1 MIRQWIRSHPVHIF
15 ICLGLALIVIVSF
28 YQTSQFKFVMYDDSR
43 YILGNKNIQTGF
55 DRNSVSWAFS
65 TLFACN
71 WQPLTWLSL
80 MLDYKMYGTSA
91 GGYHVTNVLIHLV
104 NTLLLFLIFGRMTG
118 ELWKSG
124 FVAALFAVH
133 PLHVE
138 SVAWVMAR
146 KDVLSAM
153 FWLLTMAAYAHYA
166 DNPSLRRYVWV
177 FIAFGLGLMSK
188 PMLVTLPFVL
198 LLLDYW
204 PLRRFQGGAI
214 IAGRRLILEKI
225 PLIALSAVIS
235 AITIHAQGSS
245 GALKSFGDIGLSE
258 RMVNAVVSYG
268 GYAAKMFW
276 PMNLACFY
284 PYPTSFP
291 ISAVLLSVTFLGAAS
306 FFSFRYIRTAPYLA
320 MGWLWYL
327 ITLLPVSGIIQVGDQ
342 AMADR
347 YTYIPLIGLFI
358 AIAWGIPDLLKAN
371 PFYRYFIPAAGGATL
386 LLLVILTYNQTGV
399 WKDSRVLFE
408 HAIAVTEGNY
418 VAHNNLGSYLMGHK
432 RFDEAASHF
441 EKVVQIKPGNE
452 KYLNNLGIALFR
464 QNRYDEAMTYY
475 LRAIAV
481 NPLFA
486 DSYCNAAD
494 VCLFSG
500 RDNEALEYYRKALHL
515 RPGNAAAENNVAEIL
530 IRQEKLDEA
539 IIYLRAAIKHHPD
552 YAVARNTL
560 AVVLTRKNQISEAID
575 ELNEAL
581 RINPRYTE
589 AINNLSKLRESARTN
604 KIIDLNTR

>member
-15 ICLGLALIVIVSF
+15 ICLGLALIVILPF
-28 YQTSQFKFVMYDDSR
+28 YQASQFKFVIYDDSR

-55 DRNSVSWAFS
+55 DRSSVSWAFT
-65 TLFACN
+65 TLFASN

-80 MLDYKMYGTSA
+80 MLDYKMYGTGA

-104 NTLLLFLIFGRMTG
+104 NTLLLFFIFARITG
-118 ELWKSG
+118 GLWKSG

-153 FWLLTMAAYAHYA
+153 FWLLTMAAYAYYA
-166 DNPSLRRYVWV
+166 DNPSFRRYVWV

-198 LLLDYW
+198 LLLDFW

-225 PLIALSAVIS
+225 PLIALSAAIS
-235 AITIHAQGSS
+235 AITIYAQDLS
-245 GALKSFGDIGLSE
+245 GALTSFGDIGLSE

-268 GYAAKMFW
+268 GYVAKMLL
-276 PMNLACFY
+276 PVNLACFY

-291 ISAVLLSVTFLGAAS
+291 ISVVLLSGSFLGAAC

-327 ITLLPVSGIIQVGDQ
+327 ITLLPVSGIIQVGVQ

-358 AIAWGIPDLLKAN
+358 AIAWGIPDLLKGN
-371 PFYRYFIPAAGGATL
+371 PFYRYFIPVAAGTTIL
-386 LLLVILTYNQTGV
+386 LFVILTYNQTGV
-399 WKDSRVLFE
+399 WKDSGVLFE

-418 VAHNNLGSYLMGHK
+418 VAHNNLGIHLLGHK
-432 RFDEAASHF
+432 RFGEAASHF
-441 EKVVQIKPGNE
+441 EKVVQIKPGEE
-452 KYLNNLGIALFR
+452 KYLNNLGIALSR
-464 QNRYDEAMTYY
+464 QKRYEDAMTYY

-481 NPLFA
+481 NPRFA
-486 DSYCNAAD
+486 ESYYNAAD

-500 RDNEALEYYRKALHL
+500 RENEALAYYKKALHL

-552 YAVARNTL
+552 FATARNTL

-589 AINNLSKLRESARTN
+589 AINNLSKLRGSSQTN
-604 KIIDLNTR
+604 KNIDLNVR